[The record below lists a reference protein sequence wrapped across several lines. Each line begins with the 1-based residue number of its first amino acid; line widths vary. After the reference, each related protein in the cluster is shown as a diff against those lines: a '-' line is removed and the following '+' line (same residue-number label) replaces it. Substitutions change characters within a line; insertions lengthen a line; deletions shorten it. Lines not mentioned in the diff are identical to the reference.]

1 MKNKE
6 KEGYKPSP
14 GRNGGGKEIK
24 KMENKCLCTYGVF
37 SFIVVNY

>member
-14 GRNGGGKEIK
+14 GRNEGGNEIK
-24 KMENKCLCTYGVF
+24 KMENKKVCTYRIF
-37 SFIVVNY
+37 SFIVVNL